1 MDRFL
6 EAPRIMFQVGP
17 IPITETIV
25 NSWALMFVM
34 LVAAWAVTRRLERV
48 PGTAQNVAEMVVDGL
63 RDLVSTT
70 MGQDKAGFTPYMGAL
85 ALYLFLANAMGVLGV
100 RPPTS
105 DLNVTLGMA
114 LLTFL
119 VIHMMG
125 FRAKKAGY
133 LKDFAQPM
141 IVFLP
146 LNILG
151 ELAKP
156 ISLSFRLFGN
166 ILGGTII
173 LAMVYAAVPVA
184 VPVPLHLYFDIFVG
198 LLQSFIFVMLTM
210 VFVALAME

>member
-1 MDRFL
+1 MERFL
-6 EAPRIMFQVGP
+6 EAPRVLFKLGP

-25 NSWALMFVM
+25 NSWALMVVM
-34 LVAAWAVTRRLERV
+34 IAVAWAVTRRMDRI
-48 PGTAQNVAEMVVDGL
+48 PGTAQNAVELVVEGIKNLVA
-63 RDLVSTT
+63 TT
-70 MGQDKAGFTPYMGAL
+70 MGEGRTGFTPYMGAL

-119 VIHMMG
+119 MIHFMG
-125 FRAKKAGY
+125 FKAKKVGY

-141 IVFLP
+141 VLFLP
-146 LNILG
+146 LNIIG

-156 ISLSFRLFGN
+156 VSLSFRLFGN

-173 LAMVYAAVPVA
+173 LAMVYSLVPVG

>member
-6 EAPRIMFQVGP
+6 EAPRIIFQIGP
-17 IPITETIV
+17 VPITETIV
-25 NSWALMFVM
+25 NSWILMAVM
-34 LVAAWAVTRRLERV
+34 IAASLVVTRRLTRY
-48 PGTAQNVAEMVVDGL
+48 PGTVQNVVEMIVESL
-63 RDLVSTT
+63 RDLVATS
-70 MGQDKAGFTPYMGAL
+70 MGEDRTGFTPYMGAL
-85 ALYLFLANAMGVLGV
+85 ALYLFFANAMGVLGL

-114 LLTFL
+114 LLTFIL
-119 VIHMMG
+119 IHMMG
-125 FRAKKAGY
+125 FKAKKTGY
-133 LKDFAQPM
+133 LKDFAQPV

-156 ISLSFRLFGN
+156 VSLSFRLFGN
-166 ILGGTII
+166 ILGGSII
-173 LAMVYAAVPVA
+173 LAMVYSSVPVA